1 MTSVVMCRLS
11 TLVLMAPITPTPVCA
26 SGQGMV
32 TKTNL
37 ALALHPDQVRGWA
50 TQRGATDI
58 PEFWTLPNS
67 MQSIRLNT

>member
-1 MTSVVMCRLS
+1 
-11 TLVLMAPITPTPVCA
+11 
-26 SGQGMV
+26 V

-37 ALALHPDQVRGWA
+37 ALALLPDQVRGWA

-58 PEFWTLPNS
+58 PELWTLPNS